1 MSSHEEALTAL
12 IAAIDSEIKQLIDK
26 RQVVCNALKSCQS
39 PDTRQA
45 ASHIWHLCGVNY
57 SPGCDDHPRGRQSSC
72 THGAR
77 EDIQPYNRVQTH
89 CEHGTYL
96 HNDHCLTCLQQ
107 EVRDLQDQLAAS
119 IQDEKQWR
127 DVATAFRQILRS
139 RACRIRHEPVSELD
153 PRCISGCRGCM
164 DLAMLDAAIRKYERL
179 TESNEPSPQE
189 AADTEHGAVIQRII
203 DIIDAGGIH
212 ANAEVLLWQAVHE
225 LRKDIHSEATESH
238 S

>member
-57 SPGCDDHPRGRQSSC
+57 SPGCD
-72 THGAR
+72 
-77 EDIQPYNRVQTH
+77 RVQTH